1 MKLYCLVS
9 KWGRKQ
15 TLLYGMSLYIQITG
29 KVRRTKG
36 LFGNLLGDFIT
47 GFQFLTR
54 IPIKPQTQ
62 WTPESFSHSVK
73 FFPIIGAL
81 IGLLLSAVLY
91 GAQSFWGEK
100 LPIHLIAI
108 GLILLEV
115 IITGG
120 LHCDGLMDTVDGI
133 FSGKSRVRMLEIM
146 KDSRVGAFGAMSI
159 CLLIFV
165 KYSLI
170 LDIDPVLLPLA
181 ILVMPIVGRTAVV
194 AAITLY
200 PYARV
205 EGLGKAFYQSAH
217 KYTLYVAGLCSALLL
232 IPLGKTVMVSGVV
245 GIIFALLLSEYVSK
259 RLGGLTGDVY
269 GAIVELTEIITLLV
283 FII

>member
-1 MKLYCLVS
+1 VE
-9 KWGRKQ
+9 
-15 TLLYGMSLYIQITG
+15 
-29 KVRRTKG
+29 G
-36 LFGNLLGDFIT
+36 LFGDVIGDFIT

-54 IPIKPQTQ
+54 IPIKVQTQ
-62 WTPESFSHSVK
+62 WKPESFSHSVK
-73 FFPIIGAL
+73 FFPVIGGI
-81 IGLLLSAVLY
+81 IGLLLSGTLY
-91 GAQSFWGEK
+91 GAQNFWNVK
-100 LPIHLIAI
+100 LPIHFVAI
-108 GLILLEV
+108 GLILLEI

-120 LHCDGLMDTVDGI
+120 LHCDGLMDTVDGV
-133 FSGKSRVRMLEIM
+133 FSGRPREKMLEIM
-146 KDSRVGAFGAMSI
+146 KDSRVGAFGSMSF

-170 LDIDPVLLPLA
+170 MDIDPVSLPLA

-200 PYARV
+200 PYARA

-232 IPLGKTVMVSGVV
+232 IPLGKIAIASGLV
-245 GIIFALLLSEYVSK
+245 GIVFALLFSEYVSK

-269 GAIVELTEIITLLV
+269 GAIVELTEIITLLI

>member
-1 MKLYCLVS
+1 ME
-9 KWGRKQ
+9 
-15 TLLYGMSLYIQITG
+15 
-29 KVRRTKG
+29 G
-36 LFGNLLGDFIT
+36 LFGNVIDDFIT

-54 IPIKPQTQ
+54 IPIKMQTQ
-62 WTPESFSHSVK
+62 WSPASFSQSVK
-73 FFPIIGAL
+73 FFPIIGGI
-81 IGLLLSAVLY
+81 IGLLLAGIVY
-91 GAQSFWGEK
+91 GAQMFWGVK
-100 LPIHLIAI
+100 LPMHLLAI
-108 GLILLEV
+108 GLILIEV

-133 FSGKSRVRMLEIM
+133 FSGRSRERMLEIM
-146 KDSRVGAFGAMSI
+146 KDSRVGAFGAMSF

-170 LDIDPVLLPLA
+170 MDIDLALLPLA
-181 ILVMPIVGRTAVV
+181 IFIMPIVARTAVV

-200 PYARV
+200 PYARA

-217 KYTLYVAGLCSALLL
+217 KYTLCAAGLCSALLL
-232 IPLGKTVMVSGVV
+232 FPLGRIAIVSGVV
-245 GIIFALLLSEYVSK
+245 GIAFALLLSQYVSK

-269 GAIVELTEIITLLV
+269 GAIIELTEIVTLLI